1 MQFASKPAG
10 HSASRKAALRLLAR
24 MRTLKPERPGMHRVR
39 TRIVVFFT
47 VLLVLVQGAA
57 FLLVNAASSDNARS
71 IADQELATGERI
83 VRRGLEHES
92 DRLAIGTLAYD

>member
-1 MQFASKPAG
+1 MRFAGTPAG
-10 HSASRKAALRLLAR
+10 NSAYRKAVLRLLAR
-24 MRTLKPERPGMHRVR
+24 MKALKPERPGMHRVR

-71 IADQELATGERI
+71 IVDQ
-83 VRRGLEHES
+83 
-92 DRLAIGTLAYD
+92 